1 MRRRKKREIY
11 LIAIIYITS
20 SATACVGILLCNC
33 FVPSPSK
40 EKKMANLAK
49 LDFAALDI
57 TGKNY
62 LTWVLDTKIHLEAAN
77 LGDTI
82 KEESSSSSQDRAK
95 AMIFIR
101 RHLDEALKSE
111 YLTVEDPLALWNALR
126 SRYNHQTTVILP
138 KARYDWTHLRIQDFK
153 SVAEYNSALFRIT
166 SQMKLCGDT
175 ITEEMLLEKTFST
188 FHASNMVLQQQYRV
202 RGFTEYNQLI
212 SVLLV
217 AEQNNELLMK
227 NHNSR
232 PTGSAPFPEVN
243 VASLERNTISSRGNN
258 YKRGRGHKQ
267 GRRKG
272 KSKNHGVQFHNQVP
286 RYNPG
291 PSFKNTNRQKG
302 KAHVNTPRSHEGGCH
317 RCGGNG
323 HWART
328 CRTPKHLVELYQASF
343 KEKGVEINFLDQAK
357 PMETPDPVTNLSG
370 QLNTTHLDATDFIN
384 ERGNEVYGSD

>member
-1 MRRRKKREIY
+1 
-11 LIAIIYITS
+11 
-20 SATACVGILLCNC
+20 
-33 FVPSPSK
+33 
-40 EKKMANLAK
+40 MANLAK

-111 YLTVEDPLALWNALR
+111 YLTVEDP
-126 SRYNHQTTVILP
+126 YNHQTTVILP
-138 KARYDWTHLRIQDFK
+138 KVRYDWTHLRIQDFK

-175 ITEEMLLEKTFST
+175 ITKEMLLEKTFST
-188 FHASNMVLQQQYRV
+188 FHASNMVLQQQYRA

-217 AEQNNELLMK
+217 AEQNNKLLMK

-232 PTGSAPFPEVN
+232 PTGSAP
-243 VASLERNTISSRGNN
+243 NTISSRGNN

-267 GRRKG
+267 GRWKR

-302 KAHVNTPRSHEGGCH
+302 KTHVNTPRNHEGGCH

-370 QLNTTHLDATDFIN
+370 QLNTTHLDATNFIN